1 MRWGSRRVGGGA
13 RWAHGVRTAVG
24 FSAHES
30 VIGWPPAMDT
40 TEDDQDL
47 RGGDEGS
54 FESKPALVLVWCA
67 DDPSRVG
74 EVALPA
80 VLPGESWVLGR
91 GDRAPPRGIRL
102 GLVRQRPGL
111 DIPRGPL
118 EATSVSREQLGLRW
132 DGRVLHGEK
141 LGSAAMERN
150 GEPYERGPLQVGDLL
165 SVGRSWLWL
174 VESRPTTLPALRVE
188 VPSFPFGKPDAWG
201 LVGESPAIWALRE
214 RVATVGPLA
223 MHVFLQGPS
232 GAGKELVARALHTA
246 STRRQRPFIAKNAAT
261 LPPGLVDA
269 ELFGNVRGYP
279 NPTMNERAGLIGA
292 ADGGT
297 LFLDELGELPHEVQ
311 AHLLR
316 VLDEGGE
323 YQRLGEAQ
331 TRRSDFRLVG
341 ATNRPASA
349 LKHDLLQRFRL
360 RVEVPGLELRP
371 SDIPLILL
379 HLVEVLRERSP
390 SLYRRG
396 VVVQNGRERLDL
408 DPGFVAWLIRR
419 REWVGHVRE
428 LDAELWQAFLDA
440 TGGPV
445 GRDRSD
451 VESAASGGVSYS
463 ELDNKRPDSD
473 PDLPRLPKVDG
484 DAGAAE
490 GHGETRQPNEDP
502 GVEAIEA
509 ALRSSDGN
517 ISAAARELGLS
528 SRYALYR
535 FMQRHGLAGR
545 RGP

>member
-1 MRWGSRRVGGGA
+1 
-13 RWAHGVRTAVG
+13 
-24 FSAHES
+24 
-30 VIGWPPAMDT
+30 MDT
-40 TEDDQDL
+40 TEDSKDPRMDGQ
-47 RGGDEGS
+47 GS
-54 FESKPALVLVWCA
+54 LESRPALVLVWCA
-67 DDPSRVG
+67 EDPSRVG

-80 VLPGESWVLGR
+80 ATPGELLILGR
-91 GDRAPPRGIRL
+91 GDRPPPSGTRL
-102 GLVRQRPGL
+102 GLVRQRPGI
-111 DIPRGPL
+111 DYPRGPL

-132 DGRVLHGEK
+132 DGQVLHGER
-141 LGSAAMERN
+141 LGSAAMEKN
-150 GEPYERGPLQVGDLL
+150 GEPFERGPLEHGDLL

-174 VESRPTTLPALRVE
+174 VEARPLTLPALRVE
-188 VPSFPFGKPDAWG
+188 VPSFPFGRPDAWG

-223 MHVFLQGPS
+223 MHVFLHGPS
-232 GAGKELVARALHTA
+232 GAGKELVARALHMA
-246 STRRQRPFIAKNAAT
+246 STRRSRPFISRNAAT

-279 NPTMNERAGLIGA
+279 NPTMAERAGLIGA

-396 VVVQNGRERLDL
+396 VVTQGGRERLDIDL
-408 DPGFVAWLIRR
+408 GFLAQLIRR
-419 REWVGHVRE
+419 RQWVGHVRE

-440 TGGPV
+440 VDGPI
-445 GRDRSD
+445 GRGRREL
-451 VESAASGGVSYS
+451 ESAAQREDDMATGYARVSYPVS
-463 ELDNKRPDSD
+463 ARVQSD
-473 PDLPRLPKVDG
+473 PG
-484 DAGAAE
+484 DVTSAE
-490 GHGETRQPNEDP
+490 PRQPNEDP
-502 GVEAIEA
+502 GPEAIEA
-509 ALRSSDGN
+509 ALDRNGGN

-535 FMQRHGLAGR
+535 LMQRHGLAGR

>member
-1 MRWGSRRVGGGA
+1 MVWRGGDGGGWA
-13 RWAHGVRTAVG
+13 RDVRTAWPL
-24 FSAHES
+24 SAHVS
-30 VIGWPPAMDT
+30 VLGWPPVMDT
-40 TEDDQDL
+40 TEDGQEVRNRGEGDL
-47 RGGDEGS
+47 APL
-54 FESKPALVLVWCA
+54 PALVLVWCA

-80 VLPGESWVLGR
+80 VAPGEMWVLGR
-91 GDRAPPRGIRL
+91 GDRPPPKGIRL

-111 DIPRGPL
+111 NVPRGPL
-118 EATSVSREQLGLRW
+118 EAASVSREQLGLRW
-132 DGRVLHGEK
+132 DGSQLHGEK
-141 LGSAAMERN
+141 LGSAVMQRN
-150 GEPYERGPLQVGDLL
+150 GEPYEHGPLQVGDLL
-165 SVGRSWLWL
+165 SVGRGWLWL

-246 STRRQRPFIAKNAAT
+246 SARRQRPFIARNAAT

-323 YQRLGEAQ
+323 YQRLGESQ

-371 SDIPLILL
+371 SDVPLILL

-396 VVVQNGRERLDL
+396 VVVHGGRERLDL
-408 DPGFVAWLIRR
+408 DLGFVAWLIRK

-440 TGGPV
+440 SGGPIGR
-445 GRDRSD
+445 GRDDLENAENSALSYSPID
-451 VESAASGGVSYS
+451 VSLSGGAA
-463 ELDNKRPDSD
+463 D
-473 PDLPRLPKVDG
+473 PEASVAR
-484 DAGAAE
+484 AE
-490 GHGETRQPNEDP
+490 GRQPNEDP
-502 GVEAIEA
+502 GPEAIEA
-509 ALRSSDGN
+509 ALRSNDGN

-535 FMQRHGLAGR
+535 LMQRHGLAAR